1 MPRPFAAHIPLQAR
15 GPSPSLAWVVA
26 LLWGACGV
34 SFGQT
39 APTTEPRLGYLLLSP
54 VERQALDG
62 LRALAA
68 RNAAFGADGTPMDS
82 ALPADSVAAPAPAP
96 EVLQAVANPLLA
108 IDGIVVRQ
116 GNKSTIW
123 LNGEPLYGAD
133 AANALRKQATQ
144 AGVVR
149 TAQGRLTLQGKPG
162 EVWNTT
168 TGERTDL
175 LPRNAIRIQRQPAKQ
190 P

>member
-1 MPRPFAAHIPLQAR
+1 MPRPSAAHVPLHAH
-15 GPSPSLAWVVA
+15 GPSPTLVWVMA
-26 LLWGACGV
+26 LLWGICGA
-34 SFGQT
+34 SLAQT
-39 APTTEPRLGYLLLSP
+39 APATEPRLGSLLLSP

-62 LRALAA
+62 LRARTTAL
-68 RNAAFGADGTPMDS
+68 GADGTPMDS
-82 ALPADSVAAPAPAP
+82 ILPADSVAAPMP
-96 EVLQAVANPLLA
+96 EVLQAVANPLLS
-108 IDGIVVRQ
+108 IDGIVVRR

-133 AANALRKQATQ
+133 AANALRKQAAL

-175 LPRNAIRIQRQPAKQ
+175 LPRNAIRIQRQPVKQ